1 MLVPNIASHMVAY
14 INTDVLLQADLD
26 KILDIT
32 TALAAV
38 ISSDQV
44 EDRDELNKMYIGVTA
59 IARRTRR
66 AKETRDAYL
75 HEQVGTCELT
85 SLQSNCKLA

>member
-1 MLVPNIASHMVAY
+1 M
-14 INTDVLLQADLD
+14 LLQADLD

-75 HEQVGTCELT
+75 HSQVGIC
-85 SLQSNCKLA
+85 